1 MKNQPLTP
9 KVAAAFKGKTVL
21 ITGGTGSFGQSFLER
36 IRPLQCH
43 EIRIFSRDEWKQ
55 EQLRQSLNDA
65 KVKFYLGDVR
75 DPASVDDAM
84 RNVDYVFHA
93 AALKQVP
100 SCEFFPMQ
108 AVATNIL
115 GSENVVQ
122 SAIAHGVRKLV
133 ALSTDK
139 AVYPVNAMGMS
150 KAMMEKVVQAAAR
163 NAEETTLSLVRYG
176 NVMASRGSVI
186 PLFISQIKNKQ
197 PLTLTVPEMTRFML
211 PLPLASSLV
220 AFAFEHAK
228 SGDLFVRKSPAC
240 TVLDL
245 ATALKNLFKSN
256 VKIERIGIRHGEKIY
271 ETLASREELARAHDM
286 GDYYRIPM
294 DGRDLNYGQFY
305 SEGSKKPEA
314 LDDYTSHNTEQ
325 LNVKAV
331 EKLLRSLP
339 YVQAELKAAGLK

>member
-1 MKNQPLTP
+1 MTKETLTP
-9 KVAAAFKGKTVL
+9 AVAAAFKGKTVL
-21 ITGGTGSFGQSFLER
+21 ITGGTGSFGQAFLEL
-36 IRPLQCH
+36 IRPLSCK

-55 EQLRQSLNDA
+55 EQLRTTLNDP
-65 KVKFYLGDVR
+65 KIKFYLGDVR
-75 DPASVDDAM
+75 DRVSVDDAM
-84 RNVDYVFHA
+84 RWVDYVFHA

-108 AVATNIL
+108 AVATNIA

-122 SAIAHGVRKLV
+122 SAIANDVKKLV

-150 KAMMEKVVQAAAR
+150 KAMMEKVLQAAAR
-163 NAEETTLSLVRYG
+163 DPLNTTLSLVRYG

-186 PLFISQIKNKQ
+186 PLFISQIRAGK
-197 PLTLTVPEMTRFML
+197 PLSLTVPEMTRFML
-211 PLPLASSLV
+211 PLPQASALV

-240 TVLDL
+240 TVIDL
-245 ATALKNLFKSN
+245 ANALKNLFKSN
-256 VKIERIGIRHGEKIY
+256 VPIERIGMRHGEKIY
-271 ETLASREELARAHDM
+271 ETLASHEELSRAEDM

-305 SEGSKKPEA
+305 SEGSVKPVAVE
-314 LDDYTSHNTEQ
+314 DYTSHSTEQ
-325 LNVKAV
+325 LDVKAV
-331 EKLLRSLP
+331 EKLLLTLP
-339 YVQAELKAAGLK
+339 YVQAELKAAGLA